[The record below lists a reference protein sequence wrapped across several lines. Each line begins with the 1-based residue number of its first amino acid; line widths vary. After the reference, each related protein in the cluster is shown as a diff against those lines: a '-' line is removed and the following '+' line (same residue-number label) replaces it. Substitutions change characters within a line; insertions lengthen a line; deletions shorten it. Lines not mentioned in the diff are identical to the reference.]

1 MNLVSIIYGL
11 GITIALTTAIVFFV
25 RAFHRATGRDV
36 AKDARSAEVQGFLD
50 DRDRLLLNLQE
61 LDFDLAMKKI
71 AKEDHTELRARLR
84 TQLTDVVRQLEEM
97 GVDPETASGSESLR

>member
-1 MNLVSIIYGL
+1 MNIVSIIYGL

-36 AKDARSAEVQGFLD
+36 AKDARSAEVQGVLD

-84 TQLTDVVRQLEEM
+84 TQLADVVRQLEEM